1 MFGAREGCSKE
12 GGGSEVKVDVE
23 GGGHVRVCMSWASRK
38 CTCAW
43 VSRRLACACRRI
55 SKHTRRSRRH
65 ARGVEGARSVEHMRM
80 SVNVVGEDMGE
91 ATSKQ
96 GRKASAKERW
106 LSVEITYLTEW
117 RSVLRV
123 ACSQSGRV
131 EGTLKESAR

>member
-1 MFGAREGCSKE
+1 M
-12 GGGSEVKVDVE
+12 
-23 GGGHVRVCMSWASRK
+23 CMS
-38 CTCAW
+38 
-43 VSRRLACACRRI
+43 L
-55 SKHTRRSRRH
+55 
-65 ARGVEGARSVEHMRM
+65 
-80 SVNVVGEDMGE
+80 NVVGEDMGE